1 MPTTR
6 SRRLRIAAA
15 LTAAA
20 VLTSVVAYRFGAD
33 AGAPATPSAIVT
45 ITPCRL
51 ADTRVA
57 PDNVGTRNTPIG
69 TGENVTFNVW
79 GTNGNC
85 TIPTN
90 ATGIIANITIVAPTA
105 TGFLTIYPADATQP
119 TASNL
124 NWKAAQGATPNL
136 VTVGLS
142 ASGAIKV
149 FNKFGTVQV
158 IIDITAYLLPA
169 TTAAV
174 GGRNRISLDQIA
186 RLRWDQDPG
195 RVATFATGNNPGGIA
210 FDGTNIWVANSD
222 DNTVSKINLA
232 TGTRTDY
239 PTGHGPNAIA
249 YDGTSIWV
257 VNASDDTVSKINPTT
272 GTTAGTYATGNG
284 PSFVVYD
291 GTNIWVTNYN
301 DGNVSKINPATGTV
315 VDTYATGAGPQGI
328 AFDGTN
334 IWVTNYTDSTVSKI
348 DPATGT
354 KTNYPTGLLPQGIA
368 YDGTNIWVA
377 NSASSTVSKIN
388 PVTGAKTD
396 YATGSRPMN
405 VAYDGTNIWVTCINS
420 DAVSKI
426 NPTTGAK
433 TDDPT
438 GNGPIGVAYDGT
450 NIWVTNYT
458 DSTVS
463 RLLPGQ

>member
-186 RLRWDQDPG
+186 TLRWDQDPG
-195 RVATFATGNNPGGIA
+195 RVATFATGSGAESIA
-210 FDGTNIWVANSD
+210 FDGTTLWIANSLA
-222 DNTVSKINLA
+222 NTVS
-232 TGTRTDY
+232 R
-239 PTGHGPNAIA
+239 
-249 YDGTSIWV
+249 
-257 VNASDDTVSKINPTT
+257 
-272 GTTAGTYATGNG
+272 
-284 PSFVVYD
+284 
-291 GTNIWVTNYN
+291 
-301 DGNVSKINPATGTV
+301 
-315 VDTYATGAGPQGI
+315 
-328 AFDGTN
+328 
-334 IWVTNYTDSTVSKI
+334 
-348 DPATGT
+348 
-354 KTNYPTGLLPQGIA
+354 
-368 YDGTNIWVA
+368 
-377 NSASSTVSKIN
+377 
-388 PVTGAKTD
+388 
-396 YATGSRPMN
+396 M
-405 VAYDGTNIWVTCINS
+405 
-420 DAVSKI
+420 

-433 TDDPT
+433 TDFPT
-438 GNGPIGVAYDGT
+438 GFEPAGVAYDGT
-450 NIWVTNYT
+450 NIWVTNRL
-458 DSTVS
+458 SRTVS
-463 RLLPGQ
+463 KIDPITGATVGEYATGDDPSGIAFDGNYIWVANKLTDNVSRFKPSTGGRLNFNVGAWPVGVAFDGTNIWVTNRNDDTVSKITPSSGAVLNTYVTGDGPGAIAYDGSNLWVANLYSGTVSKINPATGTKVDITTGSTPLGVAYDGSNIWVTNYNANTVSKINPDTNGLTNYSVGNGPRGVVYDGTNIWVTNFNSNTVIRLLPNR